1 MGLGTVGRESH
12 SYQREV
18 WWNVITIGRVRVI
31 IPMNFFRYSK
41 IVKGIYLQ
49 NWKGICHYKGVIDN
63 KWGAN
68 KHKHNFYPFRF
79 KLKWIMRWVGGRGL
93 RDEVIFGKGSHL
105 FSAG

>member
-1 MGLGTVGRESH
+1 
-12 SYQREV
+12 
-18 WWNVITIGRVRVI
+18 
-31 IPMNFFRYSK
+31 MNFFRYSK